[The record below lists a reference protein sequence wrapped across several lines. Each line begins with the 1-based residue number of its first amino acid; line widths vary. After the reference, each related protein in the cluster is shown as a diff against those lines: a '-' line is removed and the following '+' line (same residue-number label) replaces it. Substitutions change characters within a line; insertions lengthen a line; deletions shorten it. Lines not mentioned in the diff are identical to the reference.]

1 MFANCYKGRRVF
13 ITGHTGFKGSWLA
26 AWLSQMGATV
36 CGFAD
41 CVPTSPSHFE
51 AMHLE
56 QHVQD
61 VRGDI
66 RDRDAV
72 IRAMKEFRP
81 DVVFHLAAQALVRKS
96 YEDAPLTF
104 EANMLGTLNMLEA
117 VRQCPSVEAAVFITS
132 DKCYRNDEWVW
143 GYRET
148 DHLGGDDPY
157 SASKGCAEIIAHS
170 YFKSFFKDGPACTTV
185 RAGNVI
191 GGGDWAADRIVPDC
205 ARAWSEGR
213 EVEIRSPH
221 ATRPWQHVLE
231 PLSGYLWLGAKLFAA
246 HRDAVKAGKGDGCH
260 EGFRLDGEA
269 FNFGPSS
276 DASHTVADVVQSL
289 ESQWSGFGSKMD
301 LAGQAGMK
309 ECTLLKLCCDKAL
322 ACLNWRAT
330 LDFDTTMRFTAK
342 WYEVFYREQG
352 ADIYAFTQSQI
363 QDYCRK
369 AAALGL
375 PWSSDGIRY

>member
-1 MFANCYKGRRVF
+1 
-13 ITGHTGFKGSWLA
+13 
-26 AWLSQMGATV
+26 
-36 CGFAD
+36 
-41 CVPTSPSHFE
+41 
-51 AMHLE
+51 
-56 QHVQD
+56 
-61 VRGDI
+61 
-66 RDRDAV
+66 
-72 IRAMKEFRP
+72 MK
-81 DVVFHLAAQALVRKS
+81 K
-96 YEDAPLTF
+96 Y
-104 EANMLGTLNMLEA
+104 
-117 VRQCPSVEAAVFITS
+117 
-132 DKCYRNDEWVW
+132 Y
-143 GYRET
+143 
-148 DHLGGDDPY
+148 
-157 SASKGCAEIIAHS
+157 
-170 YFKSFFKDGPACTTV
+170 
-185 RAGNVI
+185 
-191 GGGDWAADRIVPDC
+191 
-205 ARAWSEGR
+205 
-213 EVEIRSPH
+213 
-221 ATRPWQHVLE
+221 
-231 PLSGYLWLGAKLFAA
+231 
-246 HRDAVKAGKGDGCH
+246 AVKAGKGDGCH

-276 DASHTVADVVQSL
+276 DASHTVAGVVQSL